1 MSNRF
6 KYMTDEDIIKSYQG
20 APSIHSKREHV
31 QILADINNVSNR
43 DIVVF
48 LYEKGMLSK
57 QEIGAYKRSGL
68 LPSDAVSPRDKMI
81 IETQAAAEKTEI
93 IAEEPENAAESSVD
107 VPEPEI
113 KKAPIEEANPD
124 IAPRLAAMELVLAW
138 LEENATEYGYAKEF
152 VTKYENLKRFTT
164 EDC

>member
-1 MSNRF
+1 MANRF
-6 KYMTDEDIIKSYQG
+6 NYMTDEEIIKSYHNAISQ
-20 APSIHSKREHV
+20 KEQV
-31 QILADINNVSNR
+31 QILADLNNVSKR
-43 DIVVF
+43 DMVVF
-48 LYEKGMLSK
+48 LYEKGMFST
-57 QEIGAYKRSGL
+57 QAIGAYKRSGL
-68 LPSDAVSPRDKMI
+68 LPSDAVSPLDKMI

-93 IAEEPENAAESSVD
+93 IAEEPENAAESSVA

-124 IAPRLAAMELVLAW
+124 IAPRLAAMEIVLDW
-138 LEENATEYGYAKEF
+138 LEENATEYDYAKEF